1 MFVTNQRLAL
11 CTPEPFTRDNIR
23 MRAFISGSTR
33 MIQFRIF
40 KFFKFCWTRC
50 YSTEIS
56 SDTGGCSEWEWVIGN
71 SYNNLEI
78 ESQVKV
84 RSFSITTGTLIDS
97 AVFKYKSFELKSV
110 NMISRDSHHQ
120 KNKPT
125 LENVCFIQICKP
137 LAVTVAKNTD
147 SFIIYCIIAQFN
159 LLRINLESLVSTS
172 FESIY
177 LQPTNNE

>member
-1 MFVTNQRLAL
+1 
-11 CTPEPFTRDNIR
+11 
-23 MRAFISGSTR
+23 
-33 MIQFRIF
+33 
-40 KFFKFCWTRC
+40 
-50 YSTEIS
+50 
-56 SDTGGCSEWEWVIGN
+56 
-71 SYNNLEI
+71 
-78 ESQVKV
+78 
-84 RSFSITTGTLIDS
+84 
-97 AVFKYKSFELKSV
+97 
-110 NMISRDSHHQ
+110 MISRDSHHQ